1 MIFEIDNREPEK
13 LKKVISENVKNE
25 NIKNENSNN
34 EKLNYEVVTK
44 NLELGDFVLRNAE
57 NNILV
62 IIERKSINDLL
73 ASVKDSRYYEQCN
86 RLKELEFP
94 SNKIYF
100 IIEGNLD
107 KLSKNSIEY
116 KTVYSCIFS
125 ISYKNG
131 FSILFT
137 KDLDDTIKIL
147 YEFINRIVKYE
158 NEPKK
163 EHNVSHLIKKQ
174 NIKSDT
180 IGSNML
186 SLIPGISL
194 NTSKVIL
201 SYFDNSIYN
210 LMKYVKSSKD
220 DSSKESNND
229 SSKDKSSQQKSNYE
243 NEEIEKNKIE
253 SNEMKIESNE
263 MKMELKDIKVNSRK
277 ISKTVISNIYEYLM
291 NI

>member
-13 LKKVISENVKNE
+13 LKKEITENAKN
-25 NIKNENSNN
+25 NN

-62 IIERKSINDLL
+62 IIERKSLNDLL

-86 RLKELEFP
+86 RLKDLEFP

-107 KLSKNSIEY
+107 KLSKNSVEY

-137 KDLDDTIKIL
+137 KDLDDTIKML

-163 EHNVSHLIKKQ
+163 ENTVSHLIKKQ
-174 NIKSDT
+174 SIKSDT

-210 LMKYVKSSKD
+210 LMKYVKCYKNET
-220 DSSKESNND
+220 SKET
-229 SSKDKSSQQKSNYE
+229 E
-243 NEEIEKNKIE
+243 
-253 SNEMKIESNE
+253 EMKIEP
-263 MKMELKDIKVNSRK
+263 KIDLKDIKVNSRK
-277 ISKTVISNIYEYLM
+277 ISKTVISNIYEYLV
-291 NI
+291 NV

>member
-13 LKKVISENVKNE
+13 LKKEITENANANTKNDNTKNANTKNANTENANTENVKN
-25 NIKNENSNN
+25 NN
-34 EKLNYEVVTK
+34 DKLNYEVVTK
-44 NLELGDFVLRNAE
+44 NLELGDFVLRNME

-107 KLSKNSIEY
+107 KLSKNSVEY

-137 KDLDDTIKIL
+137 KDLDDTIKML

-163 EHNVSHLIKKQ
+163 ENTVSHLIKKQ
-174 NIKSDT
+174 SIKSDT

-210 LMKYVKSSKD
+210 LMKYVKCSKN
-220 DSSKESNND
+220 ET
-229 SSKDKSSQQKSNYE
+229 
-243 NEEIEKNKIE
+243 EEIKIE
-253 SNEMKIESNE
+253 PKIEKE
-263 MKMELKDIKVNSRK
+263 IKIDLKDIKVNSRK
-277 ISKTVISNIYEYLM
+277 ISKTVISNIYEYLV
-291 NI
+291 NV

>member
-13 LKKVISENVKNE
+13 LKRI
-25 NIKNENSNN
+25 IIENSKTEN
-34 EKLNYEVVTK
+34 KNYEVITK
-44 NLELGDFVLRNAE
+44 NLDLGDFVLRNSE
-57 NNILV
+57 NNILI

-73 ASVKDSRYYEQCN
+73 SSVKDSRYYEQCN

-107 KLSKNSIEY
+107 KLSKNSSEY
-116 KTVYSCIFS
+116 KTIYSCIFS
-125 ISYKNG
+125 ISYKNE

-137 KDLDDTIKIL
+137 KDLEDTIKTL

-163 EHNVSHLIKKQ
+163 EHVVSSLTKKQ

-180 IGSNML
+180 IGVNML

-194 NTSKVIL
+194 NTSKIIL
-201 SYFDNSIYN
+201 SYFDNSIFN
-210 LMKYVKSSKD
+210 LIKYIK
-220 DSSKESNND
+220 
-229 SSKDKSSQQKSNYE
+229 
-243 NEEIEKNKIE
+243 NETNLTNLT
-253 SNEMKIESNE
+253 NETNVINE
-263 MKMELKDIKVNSRK
+263 RNVTNVELKDIKINSRK
-277 ISKTVISNIYEYLM
+277 ISKTVIKNIYEYL
-291 NI
+291 IKI

>member
-13 LKKVISENVKNE
+13 LKKEITENVKN
-25 NIKNENSNN
+25 NN
-34 EKLNYEVVTK
+34 DKLNYEVVTK

-107 KLSKNSIEY
+107 KLSKNSVEY

-137 KDLDDTIKIL
+137 KDLDDTIKML

-163 EHNVSHLIKKQ
+163 ENTVSHLIKKQ
-174 NIKSDT
+174 SIKSDT

-194 NTSKVIL
+194 NTSKIIL

-210 LMKYVKSSKD
+210 LMKYVKCSKN
-220 DSSKESNND
+220 E
-229 SSKDKSSQQKSNYE
+229 SSQE
-243 NEEIEKNKIE
+243 TEEIKIE
-253 SNEMKIESNE
+253 PKIEKEIKIN
-263 MKMELKDIKVNSRK
+263 LKDIKVNSRK
-277 ISKTVISNIYEYLM
+277 ISKTVISNIYEYLV
-291 NI
+291 NV